1 MYNAKLAPFFF
12 VINIINFLEHLKYI
26 SFNNFFDQQKLG
38 QSESNTAKR
47 PKPTI
52 VPTSKKQSDSYMKF
66 Y

>member
-38 QSESNTAKR
+38 QSESNTAKW

-52 VPTSKKQSDSYMKF
+52 APTSKKQSDSYMKF

>member
-1 MYNAKLAPFFF
+1 MYNAKLAPFSF

-52 VPTSKKQSDSYMKF
+52 APTSKKQSDSYMKF